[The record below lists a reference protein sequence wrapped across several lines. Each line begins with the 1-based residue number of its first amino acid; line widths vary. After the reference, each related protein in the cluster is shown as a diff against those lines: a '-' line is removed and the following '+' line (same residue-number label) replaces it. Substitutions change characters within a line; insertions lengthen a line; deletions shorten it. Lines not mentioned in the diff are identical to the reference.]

1 MRLHYRLLGR
11 ATNLLFHAGAYFI
24 AFRDDTHPDEV
35 LWRLGRRVARQITR
49 ENPTMDAVAAA
60 AGCQTARAVFPRA
73 LVEGYLSV
81 FDPITPSRAFEEG
94 ALAASMKFLQN
105 PDLPPVLLMVR
116 FAKDQTSFGD
126 GVRWQC
132 RREEAEAAR
141 EEALAR

>member
-1 MRLHYRLLGR
+1 MTYNRDTILAMMRGEEPPPESVSWDV
-11 ATNLLFHAGAYFI
+11 F
-24 AFRDDTHPDEV
+24 
-35 LWRLGRRVARQITR
+35 
-49 ENPTMDAVAAA
+49 
-60 AGCQTARAVFPRA
+60 RAVWNDMQVA
-73 LVEGYLSV
+73 EASL
-81 FDPITPSRAFEEG
+81 AFEEG